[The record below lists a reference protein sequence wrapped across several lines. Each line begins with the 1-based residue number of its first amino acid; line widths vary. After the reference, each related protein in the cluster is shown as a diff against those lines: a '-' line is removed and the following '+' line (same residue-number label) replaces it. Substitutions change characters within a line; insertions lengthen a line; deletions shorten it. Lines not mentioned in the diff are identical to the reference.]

1 MYHVECLLGADDLIL
16 ILILWGLSVWSS
28 VIHDNYIRIHE
39 DQLST
44 NVIKTF
50 FRNCS
55 RPYFI
60 DPLY

>member
-1 MYHVECLLGADDLIL
+1 MLCFLGVDGLIL

-28 VIHDNYIRIHE
+28 LGVIHYHYIRIYE